1 MLQYL
6 VKPEIFSKS
15 EELYLAA
22 REKEGRFFTDP
33 ELAEL
38 PVVSNNHPYAHEWKL
53 RAQSLKIISDYL
65 KSKSIVVQ
73 SPLLEIGCGNGWVAH
88 QLQKEGFAVSAMDV
102 NSKELEQA
110 ARVFPAVN
118 FFYADIFD
126 AELLGKFDVIIL
138 MASLQYFE
146 DPEKLI
152 QWLKQKH
159 LNPRGEIIIADTM
172 FYHPKEL
179 GNAKQRSN
187 EYYHKIGTP
196 EMADY
201 YFHHNRNF
209 LNTFSYTALKKSTI
223 FENLAKVFGLSYHP
237 FEIYVIH

>member
-1 MLQYL
+1 MLHYL
-6 VKPEIFSKS
+6 VETENFSKS
-15 EELYLAA
+15 EGLYLNA
-22 REKEGRFFTDP
+22 REKEGRFFTDL
-33 ELAEL
+33 ELKKL
-38 PVVSNNHPYAHEWKL
+38 PLVSPNHPYVHEWKL
-53 RAQSLKIISDYL
+53 RAKSLRIIVDYL
-65 KSKSIVVQ
+65 RSKSKEARST
-73 SPLLEIGCGNGWVAH
+73 LLEIGCGNGWVAH

-110 ARVFPAVN
+110 ARVFPDVN
-118 FFYADIFD
+118 FYYADIFD

-172 FYHPKEL
+172 FYHPNEL
-179 GNAKQRSN
+179 GNAKQRSS
-187 EYYHKIGTP
+187 EYYNKIGTP

-201 YFHHNRNF
+201 YFHHTRHF
-209 LNTFSYTALKKSTI
+209 LNAFSYKALKKSTI
-223 FENLAKVFGLSYHP
+223 FENLAKVFGLSCHP